1 MTPGTDDTPTVP
13 APAAGKRPLT
23 LPIRWHLVLFVA
35 LVLVPQVALGL
46 CLGWW
51 YSQAEHKRLEQGAV
65 AAAAAVSDQLD
76 RELESMKAALLA
88 LATSPNAVAA
98 DFPALRAQAET
109 LLTPRKA
116 MLAVRDRDHRHL
128 LNTLAPDGQPL
139 PQNLDPVLV
148 ASDDRVFATGRPGV
162 SDLFRSPLSDGLFT
176 AVIVPLA
183 TNGETRYAMSMA
195 LRPNAIL
202 DILVRTR
209 LPKDWVITVL
219 DTNDRVVAR
228 SREQTRF
235 LGQRPPAALL
245 QEFSGRRAGVI
256 QSATGH
262 DGTRQFIA
270 FNTLDLCDWRVA
282 VGVPAAALNAPFRIL
297 VGTLAAITLLA
308 LGSSVVLARLYSM
321 RLVREITS
329 LRAMASATGSGAM
342 IERRPGRVSE
352 LEDIAEALRASDASL
367 VERNRTRD
375 LLLSE
380 LNHRVRNTLSV
391 LLSVVNHT
399 IRSGGD
405 DAMAEKTSGR
415 IMALSRA
422 HDLLSHAE
430 WSPVSLS
437 DLVRRTSEEEGL
449 RIAFEGPDIRL
460 RAEAV
465 APVAQVLH
473 ELTVNQRRHGGAGG
487 RQVVFRTAVEPDGVR
502 LAWIAQGAPGDRL
515 GLPGFGLRLVRLC
528 LERQLFGRI
537 ERLDAAGLEAV
548 VPHAF
553 LSGEGLSS
561 EPFFAARWRGAG
573 PQA

>member
-1 MTPGTDDTPTVP
+1 MTPGPHETPAT
-13 APAAGKRPLT
+13 ARKRPFT

-35 LVLVPQVALGL
+35 LVLVPQIALGL

-51 YSQAEHKRLEQGAV
+51 YSQAEHKRLEESAV

-88 LATSPNAVAA
+88 LATSPNATAA

-139 PQNLDPVLV
+139 PQALDPVLV

-162 SDLFRSPLSDGLFT
+162 SDLFKSPLSDGLFT

-183 TNGETRYAMSMA
+183 KNGETRYAMSMA

-209 LPKDWVITVL
+209 LPRDWVITVL
-219 DTNDRVVAR
+219 DSNDRVVAR
-228 SREQTRF
+228 SREQSRF
-235 LGQRPPAALL
+235 LGKRAPSGLV
-245 QEFSGRRAGVI
+245 QEFAGRRAGTI
-256 QSATGH
+256 NSSAGL
-262 DGTRQFIA
+262 DGASQFVA
-270 FNTLDLCDWRVA
+270 FNTLDLSDWRVV

-297 VGTLAAITLLA
+297 LGTLAAIALLA
-308 LGSSVVLARLYSM
+308 LGSSIVLARLFSM
-321 RLVREITS
+321 RLVREVTS
-329 LRAMASATGSGAM
+329 IQTMAAATGSGGTTM
-342 IERRPGRVSE
+342 RRPGRVRE
-352 LEDIAEALRASDASL
+352 LEDIAGALSASDASL

-405 DAMAEKTSGR
+405 DALAEKTSGR

-437 DLVRRTSEEEGL
+437 DLVRRTSEEEGFDV
-449 RIAFEGPDIRL
+449 AFEGPDILL

-465 APVAQVLH
+465 APIAQVLH
-473 ELTVNQRRHGGAGG
+473 ELIVNQRRHGGTD
-487 RQVVFRTAVEPDGVR
+487 RPVILRTAVEPDGVR
-502 LAWIAQGAPGDRL
+502 LAWIAPAAPGVRL